1 MSKKRYAKLWKA
13 GRMPNLARILKLH
26 ICAKVLWEN
35 DAAPAVF
42 ASVLRGFLSIQYGNK
57 TTEEVRQDE
66 K

>member
-1 MSKKRYAKLWKA
+1 
-13 GRMPNLARILKLH
+13 MPNLARILKLH

-57 TTEEVRQDE
+57 TTEELRQDE